1 MIPVRSRILLISAAA
16 ALAAVAA
23 LVALLAGPGD
33 SAPGP
38 SVSDLGSAPPAEATA
53 KSTAPETPS
62 GPEEIVIVSSTGPDD
77 SLGIAIRLAWPS
89 QGKTV
94 LADIYGAEWQRLLAG
109 ERRSSRILLREC
121 DLQGR
126 KCSFPESAS
135 VEFAA
140 PPTDRVGASLQGEV
154 SFSAKGASARTIP
167 FSAEIQNGRI
177 F

>member
-126 KCSFPESAS
+126 KCSFPASGPGIPWLRFFLSAWL
-135 VEFAA
+135 ARK
-140 PPTDRVGASLQGEV
+140 PINLTIK
-154 SFSAKGASARTIP
+154 SF
-167 FSAEIQNGRI
+167 
-177 F
+177 